1 MGQLLTSL
9 MNANLLSAAL
19 TIIPNPQMVVNV
31 VRLRVKQLSLG
42 HRPLV
47 MAAPGLGF
55 ADVALTEIV
64 EGKLTFESSSDQALP
79 EAAAAKVLEFPGA
92 LPRKKQAA

>member
-1 MGQLLTSL
+1 

-19 TIIPNPQMVVNV
+19 SIIPNPQMVVNV

-47 MAAPGLGF
+47 MATPGLGL
-55 ADVALTEIV
+55 ADIALTEIID
-64 EGKLTFESSSDQALP
+64 GKLTFDSRSDQQPA
-79 EAAAAKVLEFPGA
+79 ETAEAKVVEFPGV